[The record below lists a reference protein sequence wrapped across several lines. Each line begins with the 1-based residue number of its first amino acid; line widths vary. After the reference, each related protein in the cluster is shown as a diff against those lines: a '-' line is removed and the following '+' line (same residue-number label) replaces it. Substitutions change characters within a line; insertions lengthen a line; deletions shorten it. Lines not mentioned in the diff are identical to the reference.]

1 MLKLKEW
8 TVLFCGYLKESTCP
22 VLLWGGGKRGKM
34 REERLTPRKLQ
45 ILKAIV
51 DAHIENGDP
60 VGSRYLSEMTELTCS
75 PATIRNEMAELEQMG
90 YLIQPH
96 TSAGRIPSEMG
107 YRLYV
112 DALIR
117 QYSDTR
123 SEIDSIR
130 EQLRCKLTEM
140 DEILA
145 EASRIASTCSDYT
158 GIAFKSGASSAR
170 VSRFAGVYLGP
181 REFLLVLTFEG
192 DIVKTKTVHV
202 DITIDEDTVRR
213 FTEAL
218 NLYLVNLTGSEINMP
233 LQMRI
238 EALMGGKGG
247 IVHPSLKV
255 ICEAMNELDS
265 SDLRLEGI
273 TKLLQYP
280 EYSDMARFRGLL
292 GPDLLVGIGYSVVDE
307 VCELLQGDRL
317 LARLASDTRRVVHN
331 DGGENERHGKYT
343 AVKALDD
350 SRRDHERRNYRRVAA
365 GHSAVA
371 PKTLDVNLLRDAG
384 IYYRL
389 DYLCQKPGDKRDHNA
404 RISNK
409 VDQKIHIFLPLSE
422 AAACRRRLFFIFL

>member
-1 MLKLKEW
+1 M
-8 TVLFCGYLKESTCP
+8 
-22 VLLWGGGKRGKM
+22 
-34 REERLTPRKLQ
+34 TPRKLQ

-51 DAHIENGDP
+51 DAHIENGEP
-60 VGSRYLSEMTELTCS
+60 VGSRYLSQMAELTCS
-75 PATIRNEMAELEQMG
+75 PATIRNEMAELEEMG

-130 EQLRCKLTEM
+130 EHLRCKLTEM

-158 GIAFKSGASSAR
+158 GIAFKSGAGSAR
-170 VSRFAGVYLGP
+170 VNRFAGVYLGP

-202 DITIDEDTVRR
+202 DVNIDEDTVRR
-213 FTEAL
+213 FIETL
-218 NLYLVNLTGSEINMP
+218 NLYLVNITGAEINMP

-238 EALMGGKGG
+238 EALMGSRGG

-255 ICEAMNELDS
+255 ICESMNELDS

-280 EYSDMARFRGLL
+280 EYSDMSRFRGLL
-292 GPDLLVGIGYSVVDE
+292 GVLEEKEKLMDVITSHNTGDDGIHVYIGTESDSDVMQGTTLIFKNVRVGNSRVAVGVIGPKRMNYSKVIGMINSLASSIDSMYTD
-307 VCELLQGDRL
+307 GTPRL
-317 LARLASDTRRVVHN
+317 LSGFED
-331 DGGENERHGKYT
+331 E
-343 AVKALDD
+343 
-350 SRRDHERRNYRRVAA
+350 
-365 GHSAVA
+365 
-371 PKTLDVNLLRDAG
+371 
-384 IYYRL
+384 I
-389 DYLCQKPGDKRDHNA
+389 
-404 RISNK
+404 
-409 VDQKIHIFLPLSE
+409 
-422 AAACRRRLFFIFL
+422 